1 MGQRLVTTIYVDDE
15 RILNCY
21 MHWTGYT
28 RSTIS
33 TALAFAEKWPEYAH
47 KPGMRKESAVLKCC
61 LDAWKGSGV
70 LKGDLPRLAALGFVG
85 FGDGKKIEAI
95 DRSEGL
101 IAVSEA
107 GMDDNERWVNVRLD
121 IYVGKDNGLSF
132 WTDAYFPDLIE
143 GYSPYPVC
151 DDKWV
156 DVAVLRLST
165 GDSIDE
171 ETLRHIFA
179 ACNKA
184 FDDKTYGFTTKSGLT
199 FGMIA

>member
-1 MGQRLVTTIYVDDE
+1 MGQRLVTIVYFDDE
-15 RILNCY
+15 AVLNCY

-33 TALAFAEKWPEYAH
+33 TALAFAEKWPGYAH
-47 KPGMRKESAVLKCC
+47 KPGMRKESAILRCC

-70 LKGDLPRLAALGFVG
+70 IESDLPRLAALGFVG

-101 IAVSEA
+101 IAVSED
-107 GMDDNERWVNVRLD
+107 GMARNEQWVNATLG
-121 IYVGKDNGLSF
+121 IYVGKDGGLSF

-151 DDKWV
+151 DDEEV
-156 DVAVLRLST
+156 DKAVLTLST
-165 GDSIDE
+165 GDEVDE
-171 ETLRHIFA
+171 KALRAVLA
-179 ACNKA
+179 ACDKA